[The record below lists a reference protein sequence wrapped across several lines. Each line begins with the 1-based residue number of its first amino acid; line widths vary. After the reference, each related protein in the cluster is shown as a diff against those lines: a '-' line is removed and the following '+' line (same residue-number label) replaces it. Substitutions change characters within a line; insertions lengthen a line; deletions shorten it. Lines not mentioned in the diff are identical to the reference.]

1 MTKGG
6 EGYRLGIF
14 RAGHMIQAQ
23 RNTYKRV
30 YKSDGS
36 YHHPRVDAGLLR
48 KKGELYFK
56 AAEVTGSQEMSKD
69 GIRKFS
75 LKSLFENHIFPLL
88 EDKCK
93 ELEDKLNEEKGGNHK
108 VIVRYQEDGAGPH
121 TAKELITFMEASFEK
136 RGWMMVR
143 QPPNS
148 PVTNVMD
155 YWIFPA
161 LSKRVSSNQAVKKGN
176 EMLSGTELWREVQRA
191 FNLLPLDNIAKAFL
205 AHHQVVNA
213 IAHCRGGDDYAKT
226 SQQSGLHFGLG
237 TRCRTQYD
245 KNFEPVGVALTY
257 DGAADAS
264 NGLKYEKPDVSSID
278 MQLLTH
284 LELKALKQ
292 AFDKEMIPYGIFRN
306 VFDSISKENV
316 ENISKENVENLAHM

>member
-1 MTKGG
+1 M
-6 EGYRLGIF
+6 
-14 RAGHMIQAQ
+14 
-23 RNTYKRV
+23 
-30 YKSDGS
+30 
-36 YHHPRVDAGLLR
+36 
-48 KKGELYFK
+48 
-56 AAEVTGSQEMSKD
+56 
-69 GIRKFS
+69 
-75 LKSLFENHIFPLL
+75 FPLL

-93 ELEDKLNEEKGGNHK
+93 ELEQRLNEDKGGDHK

-121 TAKELITFMEASFEK
+121 TAKELIKFMEAGFEK
-136 RGWMMVR
+136 RGWIMVR

-176 EMLSGTELWREVQRA
+176 EMLNGAELWREVQRA

-213 IAHCRGGDDYAKT
+213 IAYCRGGDDYAKT

-237 TRCRTQYD
+237 PRCRTQYD

-257 DGAADAS
+257 DGVANAS
-264 NGLKYEKPDVSSID
+264 NGLKYDKPDVSSID

-284 LELKALKQ
+284 LELKAMKQ
-292 AFDKEMIPYGIFRN
+292 AFDKEMIPYGIFSN
-306 VFDSISKENV
+306 VFDSISKGKVENISKENV

>member
-6 EGYRLGIF
+6 KGFRLGIF
-14 RAGHMIQAQ
+14 RAGHMVQTQ

-36 YHHPRVDAGLLR
+36 YHHPRVDSGLLR

-56 AAEVTGSQEMSKD
+56 AAEVTGSQEISKD
-69 GIRKFS
+69 GIKKFS
-75 LKSLFENHIFPLL
+75 LKTLFKNQVFPLL

-93 ELEDKLNEEKGGNHK
+93 ELENMLNEEKGGNHK

-121 TAKELITFMEASFEK
+121 TAKEFINFLHAGFEK

-148 PVTNVMD
+148 PITNVMD

-191 FNLLPLDNIAKAFL
+191 FMLLPLDNVAKAFL

-213 IAHCRGGDDYAKT
+213 IASCRGGDDYAKT
-226 SQQSGLHFGLG
+226 PQESGLHFGLG
-237 TRCRTQYD
+237 PKVRTQYD
-245 KNFEPVGVALTY
+245 KKFQPVGVALTY
-257 DGAADAS
+257 DGVANAS
-264 NGLKYEKPDVSSID
+264 NGLKYKKPDVSSID
-278 MQLLTH
+278 IGVLTH
-284 LELKALKQ
+284 LELKAFKQ
-292 AFDKEMIPYGIFRN
+292 AFDKESIPYGIFN
-306 VFDSISKENV
+306 CVFDSISKENV